1 MFSAFLK
8 MLFINGSLIIC
19 AAAVPFKI
27 GVTAGP
33 HEQIMQKVKEK
44 ATKEGFDIEIKTF
57 NDFILPNQALNDG
70 ELKANSYQHQ
80 PFLDEQV
87 KMKGYQLIA
96 VAKTVLMPMG
106 LYSSTLKA
114 LSELKEGAQIA
125 IPNDATNGGRALLL
139 LQAQGLLKL
148 KEGIALPSLLDIVE
162 NPKKL
167 KIIELEA
174 PQLPRS
180 LDDVAVAVVNMDW
193 ILVAGIDPKT
203 ALVSEEKDSPY
214 ANILVVQT
222 TEKDSD
228 DVKKLVS
235 LYQSADIKNYIT
247 QEFKGHVIPAW

>member
-1 MFSAFLK
+1 MLSTFLK
-8 MLFINGSLIIC
+8 MLVISGSFVAC
-19 AAAVPFKI
+19 ALASPFKV

-33 HEQIMQKVKEK
+33 HAEIMQQVKEK
-44 ATKEGFDIEIKTF
+44 AAKEGMDIQVIEF

-80 PFLDEQV
+80 PFLDEQI
-87 KMKGYQLIA
+87 KMKGYKLTT

-106 LYSSTLKA
+106 LYSQTLKA
-114 LSELKEGAQIA
+114 LTELKEGAQIA

-139 LQAQGLLKL
+139 LQAHGLLKL
-148 KEGIALPSLLDIVE
+148 KEGVALPSLLDIVE

-180 LDDVAVAVVNMDW
+180 LGDVDAAVINMDW
-193 ILVAGIDPKT
+193 ILVAKIDPKT

-214 ANILVVQT
+214 ANVLVVQT
-222 TEKDSD
+222 AEKDSD
-228 DVKKLVS
+228 DVKKLVK
-235 LYQSADIKNYIT
+235 LYQSPDIKDYIAR
-247 QEFKGHVIPAW
+247 EFKGYVMPAW

>member
-1 MFSAFLK
+1 MFFAFLK
-8 MLFINGSLIIC
+8 TLFVSASLVVY
-19 AAAVPFKI
+19 AAAVPFKV

-44 ATKEGFDIEIKTF
+44 AAKEGVNIEIKIF

-80 PFLDEQV
+80 PFLDEQT
-87 KMKGYQLIA
+87 KIKGYQLIA

-106 LYSSTLKA
+106 LYSSTIKA
-114 LSELKEGAQIA
+114 LGELKEEAQIA

-148 KEGIALPSLLDIVE
+148 KEGVALPSLLDIID

-180 LDDVAVAVVNMDW
+180 LDDVAAAVVNMDW

-203 ALVSEEKDSPY
+203 ALVLESKDSPY

-222 TEKDSD
+222 AEKDND

-235 LYQSADIKNYIT
+235 LYQSADIKDYIA

>member
-8 MLFINGSLIIC
+8 MLFIGVSLVVC
-19 AAAVPFKI
+19 VAAAPFKV

-44 ATKEGFDIEIKTF
+44 AAKEGLDIEVKTF
-57 NDFILPNQALNDG
+57 NDFILPNQALNNG

-80 PFLDEQV
+80 PFLDEQT

-114 LSELKEGAQIA
+114 VSDLKEGAQIA

-139 LQAQGLLKL
+139 LQTQGLLKL
-148 KEGIALPSLLDIVE
+148 KEGIVLPSLLDIVE

-180 LDDVAVAVVNMDW
+180 LDDVAAAVVNMDW

-222 TEKDSD
+222 AEKDSD

-235 LYQSADIKNYIT
+235 LYQSADIKNYII
-247 QEFKGHVIPAW
+247 QEFKGYVIPAW